1 MPDSS
6 ELDAARDH
14 IRREIDE
21 LERLAKLPHMFDVV
35 GEVFFSSRR
44 DYPAFWRKA
53 KEIAALFKESRL
65 RRDEREELWAR
76 QGSICEQL
84 RQIQSR
90 EREENE
96 ARSHRVKGQIMSELK
111 DARNW
116 IGGARTLSD
125 LTNARAHLTKA
136 MEVLKSKGLGREDH
150 QECWEFWNEMNT
162 RLQNRRVEICAS
174 CYTDFQSEISSLS
187 NLAVYG
193 DPYDAQAAI
202 KRIQSRIKIS
212 DLTREQRDSLRD
224 ALAVWWGRASERIAS
239 KRAEGER
246 KHAVWRSQMGEKID
260 RLESL
265 RSKNES
271 VLRNLRG
278 QIMELNG
285 QIAVARS
292 ADWAERARGWI
303 HEKYEKISDIQATND
318 DLERTI
324 CDIKGRLNER

>member
-6 ELDAARDH
+6 ELDAARDR
-14 IRREIDE
+14 IQREIDE
-21 LERLAKLPHMFDVV
+21 LERLAKLPRLFDVV

-53 KEIAALFKESRL
+53 KDIGALFKESRL

-76 QGSICEQL
+76 QSSICEQL
-84 RQIQSR
+84 RQIQAR
-90 EREENE
+90 EREEHE
-96 ARSHRVKGQIMSELK
+96 ARSHRLKGQIMSELK

-125 LTNARAHLTKA
+125 LTNARTHLSKA
-136 MEVLKSKGLGREDH
+136 MEVLKSKGLRREDH
-150 QECWEFWNEMNT
+150 QECWESWNEMNT
-162 RLQNRRVEICAS
+162 RLQDRRVEICS
-174 CYTDFQSEISSLS
+174 LCYRGFQSEVSAVSDV
-187 NLAVYG
+187 AVYG
-193 DPYDAQAAI
+193 DPHEAHAAI
-202 KRIQSRIKIS
+202 KRIQARIKVA

-224 ALAVWWGRASERIAS
+224 SLAVWWDRASDRIAS
-239 KRAEGER
+239 KKAEGQR
-246 KHAVWRSQMGEKID
+246 KHALWRSQMGEKID

-265 RSKNES
+265 QSKNES
-271 VLRNLRG
+271 VMRNLRN
-278 QIMELNG
+278 QITELSG

-303 HEKYEKISDIQATND
+303 NEKYEKIADIQRTND

-324 CDIKGRLNER
+324 RDIKDRLNE